1 SSKPVSSSCPRAAAR
16 AGILLV
22 PRVCRRWC
30 GRSSPRAFRPSW
42 ALCGTWR
49 TPQRN
54 RCRCLS
60 IVTTNRAVTLRWHY
74 RPHSAN
80 CSGTE
85 TAASGRS
92 WRGLRFRWS
101 VTDRH
106 RSSRRHNDLMEEH
119 TLDFIVRILF
129 TGMMV
134 FIPNSNGTQ
143 LDVVLLN
150 VGHAHAISDGTTLT
164 YHKPLLLARAG
175 GCTGTCPKND
185 PDIATF
191 VFGDKPTDAAIDALE
206 AALDG
211 GGAWQLT
218 GSDISVVKGS
228 GDPDLP
234 GLDFVEGVRNGIIPT
249 TAGERAD
256 YSWLAKLAEICPSCG
271 LDDSILDEDPPA
283 GLVAARFRL
292 TTGSVFTYSI
302 AQIGAN
308 VTPVH
313 FKRLDGTGSASS
325 YTQAIATWIG
335 ADIEV
340 SGDSIQLVESKY
352 DNSTGRTME
361 LT

>member
-185 PDIATF
+185 AAIATF
-191 VFGDKPTDAAIDALE
+191 VFGDKPTDAAVDALE

-218 GSDISVVKGS
+218 GSDVSVVKGS

-234 GLDFVEGVRNGIIPT
+234 ALDFVEGVRNGIIPT
-249 TAGERAD
+249 TSGERMMP
-256 YSWLAKLAEICPSCG
+256 LRTPSTKSSAGRSGSPDPLTTETSEPVSCHAPPPSRAASSASTAASVG
-271 LDDSILDEDPPA
+271 LSPNTNVAMAASFFGHVPVQPPA
-283 GLVAARFRL
+283 RARSSGL
-292 TTGSVFTYSI
+292 
-302 AQIGAN
+302 
-308 VTPVH
+308 
-313 FKRLDGTGSASS
+313 
-325 YTQAIATWIG
+325 W
-335 ADIEV
+335 
-340 SGDSIQLVESKY
+340 
-352 DNSTGRTME
+352 
-361 LT
+361 